1 MTNGPSEIP
10 HGMKRIYQRFAGWR
24 SAHPEVRLPIPPRLW
39 NGNRRGWVVPLIN
52 LDRVATDVNAWRSSA
67 QQLVTNRYWCYLN
80 RADSARK
87 NSAGVA
93 MRSDVR

>member
-1 MTNGPSEIP
+1 MGITTVDLRPLILLP
-10 HGMKRIYQRFAGWR
+10 L
-24 SAHPEVRLPIPPRLW
+24 SAPELALL
-39 NGNRRGWVVPLIN
+39 VVPLIN
-52 LDRVATDVNAWRSSA
+52 LDRVATDVNAWRSSV